1 VAALDIRLSPT
12 EGLHEQ
18 EVLGLLEVAAAVAG
32 VLDPQRVGQL
42 AVDWARHLLEV
53 DGAHLWIVDS
63 DTKGLRSL
71 ARNDPSA
78 PTADDESRGQSIVG
92 QVFSQRKA
100 IVVDDYQG
108 WEHAL
113 RAMAGAGVASA
124 MGVPLL
130 VNDRPLGVMVVHNY
144 RPRTFEGREVHLLEL
159 FAALVA
165 PALEAARLYSETE
178 RRRAEAE
185 VLSVSLAEG
194 LCAVDS
200 RGTLTFANPAA
211 AKLLG
216 WDQAELLGREFHSC
230 VHLPHDASGTV
241 CPLEQTLRSASA
253 VRVEDDEFLR
263 RDGRPIPTSYSASAI
278 IINEEP
284 AGMVVAFRDQTHRR
298 QNEQRIRSL
307 NAELEQRVLERTAEL
322 EAANGELE
330 AFSYSV
336 SHDLR
341 APLRSIDGF
350 CQVLIEDYTDRLDAS
365 GKDYLQRVRTASQRM
380 AELIDGLLDLS
391 RVTRATMSRE
401 PVDLTDLAAS
411 VVAELTRAKRD
422 RTVTFEVQEGLQATG
437 DARLLRLLVDNL
449 LNNAWKFTSK
459 HETARIEFGS
469 TTLDGRQV
477 FFVRD
482 DGAGFE
488 MAYANKLFGPFQRLH
503 GAHEFE
509 GTGIGLATVQRIVS
523 RHGGKVWA
531 EGEAEQGACF
541 YFTL

>member
-1 VAALDIRLSPT
+1 GPWPALVLHRQWACRCWSTTALWASWWFTITGRGRSKGARCTCSSCLPRWLRPLSK
-12 EGLHEQ
+12 
-18 EVLGLLEVAAAVAG
+18 
-32 VLDPQRVGQL
+32 R
-42 AVDWARHLLEV
+42 
-53 DGAHLWIVDS
+53 
-63 DTKGLRSL
+63 
-71 ARNDPSA
+71 
-78 PTADDESRGQSIVG
+78 RGSTRRPNG
-92 QVFSQRKA
+92 GGRKP
-100 IVVDDYQG
+100 
-108 WEHAL
+108 
-113 RAMAGAGVASA
+113 RCSASA
-124 MGVPLL
+124 WRRGCAPSTRAGRSPSPIP
-130 VNDRPLGVMVVHNY
+130 RPPSCWVG
-144 RPRTFEGREVHLLEL
+144 T
-159 FAALVA
+159 
-165 PALEAARLYSETE
+165 
-178 RRRAEAE
+178 RRSCWGGN
-185 VLSVSLAEG
+185 L
-194 LCAVDS
+194 
-200 RGTLTFANPAA
+200 
-211 AKLLG
+211 
-216 WDQAELLGREFHSC
+216 SC
-230 VHLPHDASGTV
+230 VCICRVMLGTV

-469 TTLDGRQV
+469 TTL
-477 FFVRD
+477 
-482 DGAGFE
+482 
-488 MAYANKLFGPFQRLH
+488 
-503 GAHEFE
+503 
-509 GTGIGLATVQRIVS
+509 
-523 RHGGKVWA
+523 
-531 EGEAEQGACF
+531 
-541 YFTL
+541 